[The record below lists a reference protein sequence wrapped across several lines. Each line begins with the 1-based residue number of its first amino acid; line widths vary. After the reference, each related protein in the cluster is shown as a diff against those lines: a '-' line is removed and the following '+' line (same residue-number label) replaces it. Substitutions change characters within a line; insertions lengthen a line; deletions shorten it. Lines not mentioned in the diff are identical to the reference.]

1 MFAFW
6 IAASLLS
13 ALVAGLVLHRAAAA
27 ARAPEAA
34 EATLPLY
41 RRQLREIDE
50 LAERGLLAPSERR
63 SAHAEAARRLLSAA
77 DAGGQAWTADP
88 RGRRLALGLA
98 AAAPLLALGLYL
110 LVGAPGYGDQPYA
123 RRLAEWRAT
132 PPTQLDP
139 TRMAAVLRS
148 VAAEQP
154 DDPEPYRFLAIAE
167 MASGDP
173 AAATRALRR
182 AVSLAPQRADLWEA
196 LGEAAVLKSEGQV
209 TPYAQAVFQEAL
221 KLDPASP
228 TARFHLAR
236 GRIEAGETEE
246 GLAEWRAL
254 RADLAADDP
263 RRAALDAAIAEAEQG
278 PAPAP
283 AMPDIG
289 AMVEGLAARLAAD
302 PDDPEGWVRLVRS
315 YAVLGQDARRDAAL
329 ASARARY
336 ADNPEI
342 LSRLAEAARAEPMR

>member
-13 ALVAGLVLHRAAAA
+13 ALVAGLVLHRAAVA
-27 ARAPEAA
+27 ARAPGPA

-50 LAERGLLAPSERR
+50 LAERGLLAPEERR
-63 SAHAEAARRLLSAA
+63 SAHAEAARRLLHAA
-77 DAGGQAWTADP
+77 DAQSGAWTSDP
-88 RGRRLALGLA
+88 RGRRAALALA
-98 AAAPLLALGLYL
+98 AAAPLAALVVYV
-110 LVGAPGYGDQPYA
+110 LVGSPGYGDQPYA
-123 RRLAEWRAT
+123 ERLAQWRTT

-139 TRMAAVLRS
+139 ARMAAVLRS
-148 VAAEQP
+148 VTAEKP
-154 DDPEPYRFLAIAE
+154 GDPEPYRFLAIAE
-167 MASGDP
+167 MASGD
-173 AAATRALRR
+173 AAAASRALRQ
-182 AVSLAPQRADLWEA
+182 AVSLAPERADLWEA
-196 LGEAAVLKSEGQV
+196 LGEAAILESEGEV
-209 TPYAQAVFQEAL
+209 TPYAQAAFQEAL
-221 KLDPASP
+221 KRDPSSP

-236 GRIEAGETEE
+236 ARIEAGETKE

-254 RADLAADDP
+254 RSELAGDDP
-263 RRAALDAAIAEAEQG
+263 RRAALDAAIAEVEQG

-289 AMVEGLAARLAAD
+289 AMVAGLAARLEAE

-315 YAVLGQDARRDAAL
+315 YAVLGQAERRDAAL

-342 LSRLAEAARAEPMR
+342 LSRLTEAARAEPMR

>member
-63 SAHAEAARRLLSAA
+63 SAHAEAARRLLNAA
-77 DAGGQAWTADP
+77 DSGVQTWSSDP
-88 RGRRLALGLA
+88 RGRRAALILA
-98 AAAPLLALGLYL
+98 AAAPLLALGLYVI
-110 LVGAPGYGDQPYA
+110 VGAPGYGDQPYGK
-123 RRLAEWRAT
+123 RLAEWRAT

-139 TRMAAVLRS
+139 ARMAAVLRG
-148 VAAEQP
+148 VIAEKP
-154 DDPEPYRFLAIAE
+154 EDPEPYRFLAIAE
-167 MASGDP
+167 MAAGDLP
-173 AAATRALRR
+173 AATRALRQ
-182 AVSLAPQRADLWEA
+182 AVALAPERADLWES
-196 LGEAAVLKSEGQV
+196 LGEAAVLESDGEV

-221 KLDPASP
+221 KRDPASP
-228 TARFHLAR
+228 AARFHLAR
-236 GRIEAGETEE
+236 GRIEAGETDQ

-254 RADLAADDP
+254 RADLPAGDP
-263 RRAALDAAIAEAEQG
+263 RRAALDAAIAEVERG

-289 AMVEGLAARLAAD
+289 AMVEGLAARLDAN
-302 PDDPEGWVRLVRS
+302 PDDPEGWIRLVRS
-315 YAVLGQDARRDAAL
+315 YAVLGQDSRRDAAL